1 MRLGLVRVERGV
13 TMIQKRTF
21 VGAIAL
27 ILIAT
32 MVAAGAISASDGDDD
47 HGPGKG
53 ATIVGTWDVTVSRG
67 PVLPPVKSFQTF
79 NRGGTIVE
87 TANDTLFR
95 SPSHGAW
102 EYVGERTYA
111 TTTVFH
117 RFSPTGAYLGTQK
130 IDANRQLSHDGEMY
144 TAVAVSR
151 MFDPDGN
158 LTFSG
163 RATAT
168 AKRLKVERI
177 PDQP

>member
-1 MRLGLVRVERGV
+1 
-13 TMIQKRTF
+13 MIQKRTF
-21 VGAIAL
+21 IGAIAL

-32 MVAAGAISASDGDDD
+32 MAAAGAISASDGDDD
-47 HGPGKG
+47 RGLIRG
-53 ATIVGTWDVTVSRG
+53 AEIVGTWDVTVSRG
-67 PVLPPVKSFQTF
+67 PVLPPVRSFQTY

-102 EYVGERTYA
+102 EYAGKRTYA

-130 IDANRQLSHDGEMY
+130 INANRQLSHDGETY
-144 TAVAVSR
+144 TAAAVSQ

-158 LTFSG
+158 LTFTG
-163 RATAT
+163 KATAT
-168 AKRLKVERI
+168 AKRLEVERV

>member
-1 MRLGLVRVERGV
+1 MIRKRMLVG
-13 TMIQKRTF
+13 T
-21 VGAIAL
+21 IAL
-27 ILIAT
+27 IVLTA

-47 HGPGKG
+47 PESNGR
-53 ATIVGTWDVTVSRG
+53 AQIVGTWDVTVSRG
-67 PVLPPVKSFQTF
+67 PALPPVRSLQTF
-79 NRGGTIVE
+79 TRDRTMIE

-102 EYVGERTYA
+102 EYVGRRTYA

-130 IDANRQLSHDGEMY
+130 INANRQLSRDGETY
-144 TAVAVSR
+144 TAAAVSQL
-151 MFDPDGN
+151 FDPDGN

-168 AKRLKVERI
+168 GKRIEVERI